1 MIRRLMDK
9 YRDVIP
15 YLVFGVLTTI
25 VNIVA
30 YWVCAH
36 PLHLGIMVSTV
47 IAWVLSVLF
56 AYVTNRKWVFHSEA
70 GGAGEIL
77 REIISFFGA
86 RLATGLLDM
95 LFMYIF
101 AERLGLNDTV
111 IKICSNVVVVILNY
125 IFSKFLIFRHKGDI
139 SDEK

>member
-1 MIRRLMDK
+1 MIRKLMDK

-30 YWVCAH
+30 YWVYAH

-70 GGAGEIL
+70 SGAGEIL

-139 SDEK
+139 SDET

>member
-1 MIRRLMDK
+1 MIRKLMDK

-70 GGAGEIL
+70 SGAGEIL
-77 REIISFFGA
+77 REIIYG
-86 RLATGLLDM
+86 R
-95 LFMYIF
+95 
-101 AERLGLNDTV
+101 
-111 IKICSNVVVVILNY
+111 C
-125 IFSKFLIFRHKGDI
+125 
-139 SDEK
+139 

>member
-1 MIRRLMDK
+1 MIRKLMDK

-36 PLHLGIMVSTV
+36 PLRLGIMVSTV

-70 GGAGEIL
+70 SGAGEIL

-125 IFSKFLIFRHKGDI
+125 IFSKFLIFRHKGDL

>member
-1 MIRRLMDK
+1 MIRKLMEK

-15 YLVFGVLTTI
+15 YLVFGILTTI

-30 YWVCAH
+30 YWLCAH

-70 GGAGEIL
+70 AGAAIIREIL
-77 REIISFFGA
+77 SFYGA

-95 LFMYIF
+95 LFMFIF

-125 IFSKFLIFRHKGDI
+125 IFSKFLIFRHEEKG

>member
-1 MIRRLMDK
+1 MRTGYVRIR
-9 YRDVIP
+9 
-15 YLVFGVLTTI
+15 
-25 VNIVA
+25 
-30 YWVCAH
+30 C
-36 PLHLGIMVSTV
+36 
-47 IAWVLSVLF
+47 
-56 AYVTNRKWVFHSEA
+56 KWVFHSEA

>member
-1 MIRRLMDK
+1 MIRKLMDK

-30 YWVCAH
+30 YWVSAY

-70 GGAGEIL
+70 SGAGEIL

>member
-1 MIRRLMDK
+1 MIRSLMDK

-56 AYVTNRKWVFHSEA
+56 AYVTNRK
-70 GGAGEIL
+70 IL

>member
-1 MIRRLMDK
+1 MIRKLMEK

-15 YLVFGVLTTI
+15 YLVFGILTTI

-30 YWVCAH
+30 YWLCAH

-70 GGAGEIL
+70 AGVAIIREIL
-77 REIISFFGA
+77 SFYGA

-95 LFMYIF
+95 LFMFIF
-101 AERLGLNDTV
+101 ADRLGLNDTV

-125 IFSKFLIFRHKGDI
+125 IFSKFLIFRHEEKG

>member
-1 MIRRLMDK
+1 MIRKLMEK

-15 YLVFGVLTTI
+15 YLVFGILTTI

-30 YWVCAH
+30 YWLCAH

-70 GGAGEIL
+70 AGVAIIREIL
-77 REIISFFGA
+77 SFYGA

-95 LFMYIF
+95 LFMFIF

-125 IFSKFLIFRHKGDI
+125 IFSKFLIFRHEEKG

>member
-36 PLHLGIMVSTV
+36 PL
-47 IAWVLSVLF
+47 
-56 AYVTNRKWVFHSEA
+56 
-70 GGAGEIL
+70 
-77 REIISFFGA
+77 
-86 RLATGLLDM
+86 
-95 LFMYIF
+95 
-101 AERLGLNDTV
+101 
-111 IKICSNVVVVILNY
+111 
-125 IFSKFLIFRHKGDI
+125 
-139 SDEK
+139 

>member
-1 MIRRLMDK
+1 MIRKLMEK

-15 YLVFGVLTTI
+15 YLVFGILTTI

-30 YWVCAH
+30 YWLCAH

-70 GGAGEIL
+70 AGVAIIREIL
-77 REIISFFGA
+77 SFYGA

-95 LFMYIF
+95 LFMFIF
-101 AERLGLNDTV
+101 AERIGLNDTV

-125 IFSKFLIFRHKGDI
+125 IFSKFLIFRHEEKG